1 MHVFWLF
8 RLFRQIN
15 ELQVFLDSKLGKL
28 FDNLLIFTPNIN
40 QILEANIF
48 IDFLFIRICVHSKS
62 IGRK

>member
-28 FDNLLIFTPNIN
+28 FDNLLILTPNIN
-40 QILEANIF
+40 QILEANVF
-48 IDFLFIRICVHSKS
+48 IDLLLIRICV
-62 IGRK
+62 